1 MLPRPTATA
10 LKALFVTAALTAAVG
25 VGSASAHA
33 ATTPTASANAAIH
46 DGSAP
51 QCIHTSVGTDGWAW
65 DTQTALNTCDQSYR
79 VKLVWAVAQ
88 GDCQTLNPGDSMTY
102 EVLKP
107 AWAQGADLC

>member
-1 MLPRPTATA
+1 MISRPTAA
-10 LKALFVTAALTAAVG
+10 GLKALCFTAALTVTVG
-25 VGSASAHA
+25 LGSAATASA
-33 ATTPTASANAAIH
+33 ATTPVGAGAIH
-46 DGSAP
+46 TGNAP

-65 DTQTALNTCDQSYR
+65 DTQTATNTCDQAYR

-88 GDCQTLNPGDSMTY
+88 GDCQTLNPGESMTY